1 MKQYFRPLLSSD
13 LARPAQAV
21 SFGHSPF
28 WFDRVEVL
36 SRGSAP
42 QIVSAQ
48 DIPQNALAVLSAP
61 RPPIAGLNFN
71 EPVVMGILNVTP
83 DSFSD
88 GGQFL
93 DPLQAVSAA
102 QTMVAQGAHLI
113 DIGGESTRPGS
124 DTVPADIEIQRT
136 QPVIAA
142 LKSHIDV
149 PMSLDTRKSQVAVAG
164 VQAGVSIINDVS
176 GFTYD
181 PELMSV
187 CVDHDMPVCVMHAQG
202 DPKTMQDNPTYDDVV
217 LDVYD
222 FLDDQ
227 IAKSIAAG
235 IPRERIIADPG
246 IGFGKTLEHNLA
258 LLNRI
263 GLFHGLGVP
272 VLLGVSRKG
281 MIKAIAGVEQ
291 ARDRAPGSMAV
302 ALAAWAQGVQIFRV
316 HDVAETKQAFDL
328 WRAVEMGVTYGA

>member
-1 MKQYFRPLLSSD
+1 MKLYFRPLLTSD
-13 LARPAQAV
+13 LVRSPQAV
-21 SFGHSPF
+21 SFGNSPF

-36 SRGSAP
+36 SRGSDAR
-42 QIVSAQ
+42 IVSVHDVPQ
-48 DIPQNALAVLSAP
+48 DVIARLCAP
-61 RPPIAGLNFN
+61 RPSIAGLNFS

-93 DPLQAVSAA
+93 DPSNAVSAA
-102 QTMVAQGAHLI
+102 QQMVAQGAHLI

-124 DTVPADIEIQRT
+124 DPVPVDVEIQRT

-142 LKSHIDV
+142 LKAHIDV
-149 PMSLDTRKSQVAVAG
+149 PMSLDTRKSQVAAAG
-164 VQAGVSIINDVS
+164 VGAGVSIINDVS

-181 PELMSV
+181 TDLMPV
-187 CVDHDMPVCVMHAQG
+187 CVGHDMPVCVMHAQG
-202 DPKTMQDNPTYDDVV
+202 DPKTMQDNPTYDDVL

-222 FLDDQ
+222 FLDRQ
-227 IAKSIAAG
+227 IQTLITAG
-235 IPRERIIADPG
+235 IPRDRIIADPG
-246 IGFGKTLEHNLA
+246 IGFGKTLQHNLA

-272 VLLGVSRKG
+272 ILLGVSRKG
-281 MIKAIAGVEQ
+281 MIKAISGAEQ

-328 WRAVEMGVTYGA
+328 WRAVEMGAGYGA